1 MGIDVN
7 DKSNIIFFD
16 GVCNFC
22 NFWVSFVI
30 KNDPKGDFTFSSLQS
45 DFAMNFLKKN
55 GIKSDFQTIIF
66 FSEGKFLTQSD
77 AVLSILN
84 KNGGFNKFLY
94 QLFKKSDYIILARL
108 FNYLGLSYEKNHLY
122 WIRRDGLP
130 NGRASFKR
138 GLQCDCL
145 Q

>member
-30 KNDPKGDFTFSSLQS
+30 KNDPKGDFAFSSLQS

-66 FSEGKFLTQSD
+66 FSEGKFLPQSD

-94 QLFKKSDYIILARL
+94 QLFKPIPTRIRNGLYRFIARNRYQL
-108 FNYLGLSYEKNHLY
+108 FGKKGHCMV
-122 WIRRDGLP
+122 P
-130 NGRASFKR
+130 NESIKKR
-138 GLQCDCL
+138 FLL
-145 Q
+145 K

>member
-1 MGIDVN
+1 MAIDVN

-94 QLFKKSDYIILARL
+94 QLIKPIPIRIRNGLYRFVARNRYQLFGKK
-108 FNYLGLSYEKNHLY
+108 GKCMV
-122 WIRRDGLP
+122 P
-130 NGRASFKR
+130 NESIKKR
-138 GLQCDCL
+138 FL
-145 Q
+145 

>member
-1 MGIDVN
+1 MAIDVN

-30 KNDPKGDFTFSSLQS
+30 KNDPKGDFAFSSLQS

-94 QLFKKSDYIILARL
+94 QLFKPIPIRIRNGLYRFVARNRYQL
-108 FNYLGLSYEKNHLY
+108 FGKK
-122 WIRRDGLP
+122 GKCMVP
-130 NGRASFKR
+130 NESIKKR
-138 GLQCDCL
+138 FL
-145 Q
+145 